1 MTKEDYF
8 AGLEFLKLKKPDY
21 ALLASLEKGYSAI
34 NCKYLNFALNSIP
47 ETAEENR
54 KEKPLQLIL
63 IEKERSKLFGER
75 AKLSNKFHD
84 CSADTERARISDQVQ
99 IVQRK
104 IEAFNLQIR
113 HYNRTGKL
121 PEEQNEFP
129 EDPIELMKKRD
140 SLRSSISYFKREL
153 EQLYVLPQNHPE
165 REKIESR
172 EEKLREL
179 KMKLDRVQRIIEKKS
194 I

>member
-1 MTKEDYF
+1 MTKEDYS
-8 AGLEFLKLKKPDY
+8 AGLEFLKLKKPDHP
-21 ALLASLEKGYSAI
+21 LMASLEKGYTPI
-34 NCKYLNFALNSIP
+34 NCKYLNYALNSIP
-47 ETAEENR
+47 ETTEEKR
-54 KEKPLQLIL
+54 KEKPVQLIL
-63 IEKERSKLFGER
+63 IEKERRQLFGER

-84 CSADTERARISDQVQ
+84 CSADTERARISDQIQ

-104 IEAFNLQIR
+104 IEAFNKQIR

-121 PEEQNEFP
+121 PEEDNEFP

-140 SLRSSISYFKREL
+140 SFRSSISYFKREL

-165 REKIESR
+165 REKIDYK

-179 KMKLDRVQRIIEKKS
+179 KLKLDRVQRIIDKKS